1 MITNFEEMTCKIL
14 TNVLLTTRL
23 EKLHFSVL
31 KRDKMLIQD
40 VF

>member
-14 TNVLLTTRL
+14 TNVSLTTSL
-23 EKLHFSVL
+23 EKLHFSVQ

-40 VF
+40 VL